1 MKLTTRAD
9 EWSAERTRLDVLAR
23 WHALVRFGLGAKQ
36 KAAAH
41 GHAASH
47 HRRRCLHVGWD
58 GWRRGW
64 SSAVLLRH
72 KVVTQTRR
80 ADELLFARR
89 RVCLADAITQWS
101 VRSVYWLQ
109 KQKQRK
115 EAQLVDERVK
125 ELRTVLAQGRKW
137 AERLVL

>member
-1 MKLTTRAD
+1 MR
-9 EWSAERTRLDVLAR
+9 
-23 WHALVRFGLGAKQ
+23 
-36 KAAAH
+36 
-41 GHAASH
+41 
-47 HRRRCLHVGWD
+47 
-58 GWRRGW
+58 
-64 SSAVLLRH
+64 
-72 KVVTQTRR
+72 
-80 ADELLFARR
+80 
-89 RVCLADAITQWS
+89 LADAITQWS